1 MRPRRD
7 LPPRGAAGWWLADR
21 ALRRIGSALAFA
33 QEGEDRL
40 LERLLEGEPPGIF
53 VDVGA
58 HDPVRFSNTMSL
70 YLRGW
75 RGLSIDPRPGV
86 ERRFGRIRRHDRFLA
101 VGVGTEVGDGEYF
114 EFDEPALNTFSPE
127 VARQRLEETSY
138 RLVRR
143 SRMPTRRL
151 DEILRTHLPPGRFD
165 LLTVDVEGRDL
176 DVLLSNDWESFRPR
190 LVCCEELGDI
200 GGEGVENHLARWG
213 YELLG
218 KTMNSRLFR
227 RVD

>member
-1 MRPRRD
+1 MGPRRD
-7 LPPRGAAGWWLADR
+7 LPPRGAAAWWIADK
-21 ALRRIGSALAFA
+21 ALRRMGAALAFA

-40 LERLLEGEPPGIF
+40 LERLLEGEPPGVF

-86 ERRFGRIRRHDRFLA
+86 EPRFGRIRRYDRFLA
-101 VGVGTEVGDGEYF
+101 VGVATDSGDSEYF

-127 VARQRLEETSY
+127 IARQRLEETSY

-151 DEILRTHLPPGRFD
+151 DDLLRSHLPPGRFD
-165 LLTVDVEGRDL
+165 LLNVDVEGRDL
-176 DVLLSNDWESFRPR
+176 DVLLSNDWETFRPR
-190 LVCCEELGDI
+190 LVCCEELGDSVT
-200 GGEGVENHLARWG
+200 EPVEDHLARWG
-213 YELLG
+213 YEPLAR
-218 KTMNSRLFR
+218 TMNSRVFR
-227 RVD
+227 RVH